1 MRIFAILG
9 LVITF
14 LAPVPG
20 WAKSPVVVELF
31 TSQGCSSCP
40 PADEFVRELALED
53 AAVIVLGW
61 HVDYWDYM
69 GWKDVFSLPE
79 ATARQEGY
87 RRRWGLRAL
96 FTPQIVIQ
104 GETQTVGS
112 NAPEVRMYVKDFEA
126 ETPVVSFQTTVAG
139 GLASIRIAPLTENLP
154 EADILIVRIIP
165 EAETSIKAGENAGRE
180 HADVNIVRD
189 STRLTSW
196 DAKTPMVVDGVKLGE
211 GGFVLIVQ
219 AKNFGPILG
228 AQYLE

>member
-87 RRRWGLRAL
+87 RRRWGLRKRAAMASVNDARSYIGTRIPVRPFCTASGTPAL
-96 FTPQIVIQ
+96 SKATTGSPQ
-104 GETQTVGS
+104 
-112 NAPEVRMYVKDFEA
+112 
-126 ETPVVSFQTTVAG
+126 
-139 GLASIRIAPLTENLP
+139 LWASRNTMP
-154 EADILIVRIIP
+154 
-165 EAETSIKAGENAGRE
+165 
-180 HADVNIVRD
+180 RD
-189 STRLTSW
+189 SLMPGK
-196 DAKTPMVVDGVKLGE
+196 AKMSAAL
-211 GGFVLIVQ
+211 
-219 AKNFGPILG
+219 
-228 AQYLE
+228 